1 MLASIQHSYGV
12 ILCTLLILVKTIN
25 MDLSRIHWAACRRG
39 MLELDVILER
49 YVKHRY
55 SEASQQ
61 EQQQF
66 VALLEANDQ
75 DLFTWLV
82 KREQWDTC
90 AHLPMVQ
97 TLLETAST
105 RL

>member
-1 MLASIQHSYGV
+1 M
-12 ILCTLLILVKTIN
+12 
-25 MDLSRIHWAACRRG
+25 
-39 MLELDVILER
+39 
-49 YVKHRY
+49 
-55 SEASQQ
+55 
-61 EQQQF
+61 
-66 VALLEANDQ
+66 LLEVKSDVKSLVDLCKDYWQRNDQ

>member
-1 MLASIQHSYGV
+1 MLWYYARYE
-12 ILCTLLILVKTIN
+12 LLVKTII

-55 SEASQQ
+55 SVASPQ

-66 VALLEANDQ
+66 VALLQANDQ

-82 KREQWDTC
+82 KREQWHEC
-90 AHLPMVQ
+90 PHLSMVHI
-97 TLLETAST
+97 LLEHANSC
-105 RL
+105 L

>member
-1 MLASIQHSYGV
+1 MLI
-12 ILCTLLILVKTIN
+12 T
-25 MDLSRIHWAACRRG
+25 DLSRIHWSACRRG

-49 YVKHRY
+49 YVKYRY
-55 SEASQQ
+55 ISAPNQ

-66 VALLEANDQ
+66 VDLLEANDQ

-82 KREQWDTC
+82 KHEQWEVC
-90 AHLPMVQ
+90 PHLPMVRI
-97 TLLETAST
+97 LLDHANT